1 MAYQLIFERGSLKGK
16 IHDISD
22 GDEVLIGR
30 SHSCQLRTTE
40 GDVSGRHAVFKV
52 NGNKLYLDVLSSH
65 RTVLNGKRLSAG
77 MSKEVPDN
85 SNIEFGDS
93 LSLAVRFNQE
103 EKRDSDAE
111 TETSFQPM
119 SPSLGETV
127 ATRAAEQTAFT
138 VPGPDIEK
146 GASAT
151 LATTAS
157 QNTETVATFAQNLSD
172 DMETSD
178 GADETQ
184 MLATQMVSQ
193 EELDV
198 LRGEHLRQQK
208 KRVALKAAMIS
219 GLLICV
225 VGLYAWLSNPYVNPY
240 LVAPIITF
248 EGVIKSRDGRGQIGI
263 KVPYYN
269 GGKYTKNNDSVV
281 LWDTYL
287 GEKWEVPFRIVL
299 TNYYDPQ
306 SLKEDAKTTF
316 MRWQKENMGGL
327 WRAKGDLLPTPQF
340 IGGGAGYYPGIRC
353 LVQKYSRVGADD
365 ESFIGTASF
374 FRIGP
379 QCYVLLREL
388 PSIEEGRG
396 MFWLEEISSTLFVR
410 EKNLRDNSDNTIASR
425 HWEGTV
431 AEDDERSN
439 AAVIENCITLLERD
453 NPKDWGDIERM
464 LYVTLRSLS
473 YKGEAS
479 SIDER
484 NRCLENLERLRKNQK
499 AFWQNQCS
507 EAFRNSQLEGREPR
521 DKVAAATEAAIN
533 HFTSQSDERYYLI
546 REKNWW
552 LARPKGL

>member
-40 GDVSGRHAVFKV
+40 GDVSGKHAVFKV

-225 VGLYAWLSNPYVNPY
+225 VGLYAWLSNPYVNPH

>member
-85 SNIEFGDS
+85 SKIEFGDS

-172 DMETSD
+172 DVETSD

-225 VGLYAWLSNPYVNPY
+225 VGLYAWLSNPYVNPH

-269 GGKYTKNNDSVV
+269 GGKYTKKNDSVV

>member
-1 MAYQLIFERGSLKGK
+1 M
-16 IHDISD
+16 
-22 GDEVLIGR
+22 
-30 SHSCQLRTTE
+30 
-40 GDVSGRHAVFKV
+40 
-52 NGNKLYLDVLSSH
+52 
-65 RTVLNGKRLSAG
+65 
-77 MSKEVPDN
+77 
-85 SNIEFGDS
+85 
-93 LSLAVRFNQE
+93 
-103 EKRDSDAE
+103 
-111 TETSFQPM
+111 
-119 SPSLGETV
+119 
-127 ATRAAEQTAFT
+127 
-138 VPGPDIEK
+138 
-146 GASAT
+146 
-151 LATTAS
+151 
-157 QNTETVATFAQNLSD
+157 
-172 DMETSD
+172 
-178 GADETQ
+178 
-184 MLATQMVSQ
+184 
-193 EELDV
+193 
-198 LRGEHLRQQK
+198 
-208 KRVALKAAMIS
+208 
-219 GLLICV
+219 
-225 VGLYAWLSNPYVNPY
+225 
-240 LVAPIITF
+240 VAPIITF

-269 GGKYTKNNDSVV
+269 GGKYTKKNDSVV

-479 SIDER
+479 SSEER

>member
-65 RTVLNGKRLSAG
+65 RTILNGKRLSAG

-85 SNIEFGDS
+85 SKIEFGDS

-172 DMETSD
+172 DVETSD

-225 VGLYAWLSNPYVNPY
+225 VGLYAWLSNPYVNPH

>member
-16 IHDISD
+16 IQDISD

-93 LSLAVRFNQE
+93 LLLAVRFNQE

-172 DMETSD
+172 DVETSD

-225 VGLYAWLSNPYVNPY
+225 VGLYAWLSNPYVNPH

-269 GGKYTKNNDSVV
+269 GGKYTKKNDSVV

>member
-40 GDVSGRHAVFKV
+40 GDVSGRHAVFMV

-65 RTVLNGKRLSAG
+65 RTILNGKRLSAG

-172 DMETSD
+172 DVETSD

-225 VGLYAWLSNPYVNPY
+225 VGLYAWLSNPYVNPH

>member
-93 LSLAVRFNQE
+93 LLLAVRFNQE

-225 VGLYAWLSNPYVNPY
+225 VGLYAWLSNPYVNPH

-479 SIDER
+479 SSEER

>member
-85 SNIEFGDS
+85 SKIEFGDS
-93 LSLAVRFNQE
+93 LLLAVRFNQE

-172 DMETSD
+172 DVETSD

-225 VGLYAWLSNPYVNPY
+225 VGLYAWLSNPYVNPH

>member
-65 RTVLNGKRLSAG
+65 RTILNGKRLSAG

-85 SNIEFGDS
+85 SKIEFGDS
-93 LSLAVRFNQE
+93 LLLAVRFNQE

-225 VGLYAWLSNPYVNPY
+225 VGLYAWLSNPYVNPH

>member
-16 IHDISD
+16 IQDISD

-93 LSLAVRFNQE
+93 LLLAVRFNQE

-208 KRVALKAAMIS
+208 KRFRSVM
-219 GLLICV
+219 G
-225 VGLYAWLSNPYVNPY
+225 Y
-240 LVAPIITF
+240 LF
-248 EGVIKSRDGRGQIGI
+248 G
-263 KVPYYN
+263 
-269 GGKYTKNNDSVV
+269 
-281 LWDTYL
+281 
-287 GEKWEVPFRIVL
+287 
-299 TNYYDPQ
+299 
-306 SLKEDAKTTF
+306 
-316 MRWQKENMGGL
+316 
-327 WRAKGDLLPTPQF
+327 
-340 IGGGAGYYPGIRC
+340 
-353 LVQKYSRVGADD
+353 
-365 ESFIGTASF
+365 
-374 FRIGP
+374 
-379 QCYVLLREL
+379 
-388 PSIEEGRG
+388 
-396 MFWLEEISSTLFVR
+396 
-410 EKNLRDNSDNTIASR
+410 
-425 HWEGTV
+425 
-431 AEDDERSN
+431 
-439 AAVIENCITLLERD
+439 
-453 NPKDWGDIERM
+453 
-464 LYVTLRSLS
+464 
-473 YKGEAS
+473 
-479 SIDER
+479 
-484 NRCLENLERLRKNQK
+484 
-499 AFWQNQCS
+499 
-507 EAFRNSQLEGREPR
+507 
-521 DKVAAATEAAIN
+521 
-533 HFTSQSDERYYLI
+533 
-546 REKNWW
+546 
-552 LARPKGL
+552 